1 MKDITLLYYT
11 ANVAPDNFT
20 KNIRKHL
27 LSWLP
32 KEIPIISVSQKP
44 IDFGYNI
51 CVGEIGQSIYNIYK
65 QILVGAFK
73 ITTGYT
79 AMCEDDSLYNLEHFN
94 YRPKSDTFAYNQNRL
109 NVHKDIFFY
118 RRRAGMCMC
127 IVPTQLLIET
137 LKRRFAEYPERPD
150 GSHFRKENLVGF
162 GEPGRCELK
171 LGLPSV
177 LMETFMTGTP
187 TVTFSH
193 KDGVGG
199 IRKIMSSDVVVA
211 EDPYWGKAADLWNCM
226 YND

>member
-1 MKDITLLYYT
+1 MY
-11 ANVAPDNFT
+11 P
-20 KNIRKHL
+20 
-27 LSWLP
+27 
-32 KEIPIISVSQKP
+32 SQKP
-44 IDFGYNI
+44 INFGQNI
-51 CVGEIGQSIYNIYK
+51 CIGEIGQSIYNIYK
-65 QILVGAFK
+65 QIFIGAVRVTTSYVG
-73 ITTGYT
+73 
-79 AMCEDDSLYNLEHFN
+79 MVEDDSLYNLEHFM
-94 YRPKSDTFAYNQNRL
+94 YRPNNAFSYNQNRL
-109 NVHKDIFFY
+109 NVHGDIFFK
-118 RRRAGMCMC
+118 RQRSGMCMC
-127 IVPTQLLIET
+127 IAPTDLMIKT
-137 LKRRFAEYPERPD
+137 LEERFKKYPILPD
-150 GSHFRKENLVGF
+150 GSHLKRKNLVGF